1 MSAGTERGAGRR
13 LYEVAG
19 RYFRRGLGMRFT
31 RSRFLRYGPSE
42 PCFWTITTIK
52 PGRSGR
58 DPVLRG
64 KLTWRG
70 LEEEM
75 ERVVP
80 RAAKQEWRVFPR
92 VAEEHQRIALQIR
105 ANQERDEK
113 EKATK
118 AAEELYKARAK

>member
-1 MSAGTERGAGRR
+1 MTAAAERGAGRR

-42 PCFWTITTIK
+42 PCFWTITDVK
-52 PGRSGR
+52 PSRSGR

-64 KLTWRG
+64 RLTWRG
-70 LEEEM
+70 QEEEM
-75 ERVVP
+75 ERTVP

-92 VAEEHQRIALQIR
+92 EAEEHQRIADQIR
-105 ANQERDEK
+105 ANRERDAREN
-113 EKATK
+113 AVK
-118 AAEELYKARAK
+118 AAEELHKARAK